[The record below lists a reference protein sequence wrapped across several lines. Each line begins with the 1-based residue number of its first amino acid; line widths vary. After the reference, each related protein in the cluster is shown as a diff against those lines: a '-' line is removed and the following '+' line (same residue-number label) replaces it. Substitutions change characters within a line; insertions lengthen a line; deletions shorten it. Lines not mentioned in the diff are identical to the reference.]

1 METKALI
8 FRTWDDLVFANR
20 NKDYGAYPIRRAYFR
35 RVVLGTG
42 VSVAFLLMLLF
53 LPGILQRFGQQAV
66 KPTVIACVFPTIN
79 LTEVPP
85 IVPKDP
91 PKKPARVL
99 EQTTRTNTQILVVS
113 TPVEP
118 QPEVI
123 ENSTTTGIEEGE
135 GTGEAVEG
143 TGVGSQIPETTA
155 IQENQFVAN
164 PEVMPAYR
172 GGIEEMMKF
181 IRRKIKYPATP
192 RRLGIEGTVYVSF
205 IVNGDGSVSNVAVL
219 RGIHMACD
227 EEAMRV
233 VSLLPGW
240 IGGRQSGIPVSVRM
254 VLPIK
259 FSLEGSL

>member
-53 LPGILQRFGQQAV
+53 LPGILQRFGRRAV
-66 KPTVIACVFPTIN
+66 RPTVIACDLPLI
-79 LTEVPP
+79 LAEVPS

-91 PKKPARVL
+91 PKKPNPAI
-99 EQTTRTNTQILVVS
+99 EQTTRPNTEVLVVT

-118 QPEVI
+118 TEVTPTTA
-123 ENSTTTGIEEGE
+123 STPTEIPGE
-135 GTGEAVEG
+135 GGVQGGTATG
-143 TGVGSQIPETTA
+143 TSSQITEIPVVNVPTIVT
-155 IQENQFVAN
+155 VA
-164 PEVMPAYR
+164 EVMPVYK

-181 IRRKIKYPATP
+181 IRKKLKYPASA
-192 RRLGIEGTVYVSF
+192 RRMGIEGTVYVSF
-205 IVNGDGSVSNVAVL
+205 VVNGDGSVTGVSVL
-219 RGIHMACD
+219 RGIHLGCD
-227 EEAMRV
+227 EEAARV
-233 VSLLPGW
+233 ISLLPGW
-240 IGGRQSGIPVSVRM
+240 IGGKQGGNPVSVRM

-259 FSLEGSL
+259 FNLEGSL